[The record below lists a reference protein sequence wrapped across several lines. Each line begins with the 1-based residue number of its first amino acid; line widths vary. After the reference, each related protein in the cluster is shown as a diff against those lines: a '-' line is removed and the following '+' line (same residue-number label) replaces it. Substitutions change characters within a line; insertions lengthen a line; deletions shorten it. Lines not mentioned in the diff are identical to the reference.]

1 MTIRSMKWA
10 AGVSLFAAVL
20 AVGTTLPERQASA
33 QVQAVPRAGLA
44 FNDTVTQR
52 VTIESVDPEGRTVAF
67 LLPDGQ
73 LVAVPVADSVG
84 NLAAIQDGSM
94 ANVTYNQIVT
104 ILNLRQKG
112 PGSKEE
118 RRESMKPT
126 QRHRYRI
133 RPLHGDGRRRRPC
146 QQHRLGDRRHRRR
159 RPYLQGQHA
168 RQAGHAEEDQGRRR
182 GDRSQDA
189 ADGHGDFAGELAA
202 SCRPR
207 PPAPLFTSMSSK
219 DAPLQW
225 RAPAY

>member
-33 QVQAVPRAGLA
+33 QVQAVPRAGIA

-52 VTIESVDPEGRTVAF
+52 VTIESVDPESQTVSF

-73 LVAVPVADSVG
+73 LVAAPVANSVG

-112 PGSKEE
+112 PGSKQE
-118 RRESMKPT
+118 RRESMSQPSANDIESGRFTVTVVGVDVANKTVSVIDGIGGVVHTYRADTSAKLEMLKRTKVGDVVIGLRTPLMVTAISPT
-126 QRHRYRI
+126 N
-133 RPLHGDGRRRRPC
+133 
-146 QQHRLGDRRHRRR
+146 
-159 RPYLQGQHA
+159 
-168 RQAGHAEEDQGRRR
+168 
-182 GDRSQDA
+182 
-189 ADGHGDFAGELAA
+189 
-202 SCRPR
+202 
-207 PPAPLFTSMSSK
+207 
-219 DAPLQW
+219 
-225 RAPAY
+225 